1 MFYAFE
7 KNKSRKRW
15 NNIIMAQYI
24 FFKIIDIIMLT
35 FYDIFDNS
43 DLFNSSLVITI
54 EKFLWM
60 IIETLIYSFE
70 VKTKY
75 LIIIQIL
82 CSSIIV
88 LPIFLPVF
96 YCFFSLF
103 LGFIL
108 ITLMY
113 LGDNLLKLLLLP

>member
-1 MFYAFE
+1 MCYAFE

-15 NNIIMAQYI
+15 NNVIMAQYI

-82 CSSIIV
+82 CSSIIA
-88 LPIFLPVF
+88 LPIVLPVF
-96 YCFFSLF
+96 YCFFTLF
-103 LGFIL
+103 LQFIF
-108 ITLMY
+108 IILMY